1 MQEFDEYP
9 EFEYLASIEG
19 FLVPIAHIKAIGW
32 VEKTFPMPDE
42 PYEGDQWY
50 FRVHLDQPLGDAGDG
65 VARDLAAFYPS
76 EEEAETA
83 RMQLAGRVNDF
94 YKNQFVN
101 SMFGGK
107 LH

>member
-9 EFEYLASIEG
+9 EFAYLASIEG

-32 VEKTFPMPDE
+32 VEKTFPHPEE

-50 FRVHLDQPLGDAGDG
+50 FRVHLSQPIGDMSDG
-65 VARDLAAFYPS
+65 VARDLAAFYSS
-76 EEEAETA
+76 EEEADTA
-83 RMQLAGRVNDF
+83 RLRLAERVNDF

-101 SMFGGK
+101 SMFGGQ

>member
-1 MQEFDEYP
+1 MNLNTDSRATEPGPEHPYP
-9 EFEYLASIEG
+9 PAPL
-19 FLVPIAHIKAIGW
+19 
-32 VEKTFPMPDE
+32 PDE

-50 FRVHLDQPLGDAGDG
+50 FRVHLDQPLGDTGDG

-76 EEEAETA
+76 EEEAESA